1 MCTCKHRYLLCHVK
15 FKCNMNF
22 LCKVYLRT
30 IYNLQLQYIDLIA
43 ELLRKF
49 HDCYKI
55 LLLLQINFKYML
67 HIFLINFIRF
77 TQQEHDTFLKQ

>member
-1 MCTCKHRYLLCHVK
+1 
-15 FKCNMNF
+15 MNF

-43 ELLRKF
+43 ELLKKF

-55 LLLLQINFKYML
+55 LLFLQINFKYML
-67 HIFLINFIRF
+67 HIFIIINLLDLHNRNM
-77 TQQEHDTFLKQ
+77 THS